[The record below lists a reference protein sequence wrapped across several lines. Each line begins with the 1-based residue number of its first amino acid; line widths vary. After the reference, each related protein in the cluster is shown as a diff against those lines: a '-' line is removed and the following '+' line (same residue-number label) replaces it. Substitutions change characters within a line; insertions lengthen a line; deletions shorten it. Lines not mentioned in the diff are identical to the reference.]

1 MKLTLETKKEIFKTH
16 GGSETNTG
24 TSEVQI
30 ALFTDRILHISEHL
44 KTNKKDYSST
54 RSLLKLVGKRKRLLT
69 YLHKTDITRYRAIL
83 EKLGLRK

>member
-1 MKLTLETKKEIFKTH
+1 MKLTSETKKEIFKTH

-44 KTNKKDYSST
+44 KTSF
-54 RSLLKLVGKRKRLLT
+54 
-69 YLHKTDITRYRAIL
+69 
-83 EKLGLRK
+83 